1 MIDYLNYGKQ
11 VQSIPKKPQSK
22 IKVCTPK
29 SSHGWLEYKL
39 NQTELDYVWS
49 CVNHQ
54 EVEKNNW
61 SHNLAGNI
69 SNSYLLE
76 DKNNWFYN
84 NTIVHLIDLYEK
96 SFENLGKGLAFS
108 FHSQDGDSVSYA
120 MKPWWVNYQKQ
131 YEFNP
136 SHNHTGVY
144 SFAIWLKIPY
154 ECEEQNIG
162 NETNAKARGTFAFEY
177 TNLLGEICYSEY
189 RLGKK
194 HEGTMLFFPSKL
206 HHLVNPFYNCEED
219 RISVSGNIS
228 LKV

>member
-1 MIDYLNYGKQ
+1 MLENQNLLSRCKWVVPPNLGWLNYSLDDKEIDYLWK
-11 VQSIPKKPQSK
+11 SIENKKDN
-22 IKVCTPK
+22 INDV
-29 SSHGWLEYKL
+29 
-39 NQTELDYVWS
+39 
-49 CVNHQ
+49 
-54 EVEKNNW
+54 
-61 SHNLAGNI
+61 LAGNI
-69 SNSYLLE
+69 S
-76 DKNNWFYN
+76 
-84 NTIVHLIDLYEK
+84 K
-96 SFENLGKGLAFS
+96 SFELEDTNDWFFNHTLQPLIDVYANEFKNVGKTVPTLYN
-108 FHSQDGDSVSYA
+108 HPYTLK
-120 MKPWWVNYQKQ
+120 MWWVNYQKQ

-136 SHNHTGVY
+136 SHNHTGIY

-154 ECEEQNIG
+154 EWEEQNIG
-162 NETNAKARGTFAFEY
+162 NEANAKARGTFVFEY

>member
-11 VQSIPKKPQSK
+11 VQNITKEPRSIGKASRPENL
-22 IKVCTPK
+22 
-29 SSHGWLEYKL
+29 GWLEYKL
-39 NQTELDYVWS
+39 NQTELNHIWG
-49 CVNHQ
+49 CVNQRKERH
-54 EVEKNNW
+54 NNY
-61 SHNLAGNI
+61 LAGNI
-69 SNSYLLE
+69 SYSYLLE
-76 DKNNWFYN
+76 DKNNWFYD
-84 NTIVHLIDLYEK
+84 NTIIPLIDQYE
-96 SFENLGKGLAFS
+96 STFLNLGKKVAVYS
-108 FHSQDGDSVSYA
+108 DDNKSISYA
-120 MKPWWVNYQKQ
+120 LKAWWVNYQKQ

-154 ECEEQNIG
+154 EWEEQNIG
-162 NETNAKARGTFAFEY
+162 NEANAKARGTFVFEY

>member
-11 VQSIPKKPQSK
+11 VQSIPKEPRSEIK
-22 IKVCTPK
+22 ICTPK

-49 CVNHQ
+49 CVNQ
-54 EVEKNNW
+54 EDKVDW
-61 SHNLAGNI
+61 SHHLVGNI
-69 SNSYLLE
+69 DSSFLLE
-76 DKNNWFYN
+76 DKDDWFFN
-84 NTIVHLIDLYEK
+84 NTLIPLMDVYEK
-96 SFENLGKGLAFS
+96 TFENLGKKVAVYS
-108 FHSQDGDSVSYA
+108 DDNKSISYA
-120 MKPWWVNYQKQ
+120 LKDWWVNYQKQ

-136 SHNHTGVY
+136 NHNHDGVY
-144 SFAIWLKIPY
+144 SFVIWLKIPY

-177 TNLLGEICYSEY
+177 INLLGEICYSEY